1 MKQEASFI
9 ASRFLGSLARHI
21 MDVKE
26 NVEVGFM
33 AFGLKYDPTRLRQLV
48 SLHNHETR
56 LVEALKLQSFSPKA
70 AVVIATHPH
79 KLLWPQLLKFF
90 NGKTTQNVE
99 DCVTILA
106 KMDISTDPG
115 S

>member
-33 AFGLKYDPTRLRQLV
+33 AFGLKYDPTRLR
-48 SLHNHETR
+48 
-56 LVEALKLQSFSPKA
+56 
-70 AVVIATHPH
+70 
-79 KLLWPQLLKFF
+79 
-90 NGKTTQNVE
+90 
-99 DCVTILA
+99 
-106 KMDISTDPG
+106 
-115 S
+115 